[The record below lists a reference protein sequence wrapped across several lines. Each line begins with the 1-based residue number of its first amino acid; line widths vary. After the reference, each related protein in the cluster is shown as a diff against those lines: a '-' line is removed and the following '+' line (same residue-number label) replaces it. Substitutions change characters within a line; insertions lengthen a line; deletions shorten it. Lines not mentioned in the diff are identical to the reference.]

1 VTSMRRRKIQD
12 ISGANTGLDKMHEN
26 RQVILIPCLN
36 EEVTIR
42 KVINDFSRW
51 FDKKD
56 IYVYDNGSDDD
67 TYNVALEEGV
77 NVCMDHERGKGN
89 VIRSMFR
96 QIDADLYIL
105 VDGDDTYPAEA
116 AVDMADLLMKND
128 LDMVVGDR
136 IGGKIYREVNTRRFH
151 YYGNLLISSLITK
164 LFRVKVTDVLSG
176 FRVFSKRFAK
186 NVPILSN
193 GFSVEVEM
201 TLFCIDRKL
210 RMKEVAIEYRDR
222 PEGSHSKLNTFAD
235 GFLIIRTIFRILK
248 DYKPLLFFSM
258 LSLLF
263 FLSGAA
269 VGTPVIIEFV
279 RTGLVFRVSS
289 AILATGLMLISI
301 MSLFVGLI
309 LDTIVNSHRELFE
322 MNLKR

>member
-1 VTSMRRRKIQD
+1 
-12 ISGANTGLDKMHEN
+12 MHEN

-36 EEVTIR
+36 EEATIR
-42 KVINDFSRW
+42 KVINDFSKW

-56 IYVYDNGSDDD
+56 IYVYDNASEDD
-67 TYNVALEEGV
+67 TYNIALEEGV
-77 NVCMDHERGKGN
+77 NIYIEREQGKGN

-96 QIDADLYIL
+96 DIDADVYIL

-116 AVDMADLLMKND
+116 AVDMVTLLIKHD

-151 YYGNLLISSLITK
+151 YYGNLFISSLITK
-164 LFRVKVTDVLSG
+164 LFQVNVTDVLSG

-210 RMKEVAIEYRDR
+210 RMREFAIQYRDR

-248 DYKPLLFFSM
+248 DYKPLFFFSIMSLFF
-258 LSLLF
+258 
-263 FLSGAA
+263 FLTSVA
-269 VGTPVIIEFV
+269 VGAPVIIEFV
-279 RTGLVFRVSS
+279 RTGLVFRVPS

-301 MSLFVGLI
+301 ICLFVGLI
-309 LDTIVNSHRELFE
+309 LDTIVNHHRELFE
-322 MNLKR
+322 MNLKK